1 MSETD
6 FWSNN
11 VKAQSISKE
20 ASSYEKILNL
30 LFTLESELNDLK
42 ELLNLSKQEEDVL
55 RDINKQV
62 KNFEKKLED
71 LEEESFYSGEYDDL
85 NAMISINAG
94 AGGVDAND
102 WAQILYRMY
111 TRYFDENSM
120 EYTIEELSNAEEAGI
135 KSVSITVNSYRAYA
149 TLESERGVHRLV
161 RISPFDS
168 NKRRHTSFAGVDVIP
183 LIENSDEVEIKDDE
197 LRIDVYRL
205 VRISPFDSNKRR
217 HTSFAGVDVI
227 PLIENSD
234 EVEIKDDELRIDV
247 YRSSGAGGQHV
258 NTTDSAVRITH
269 LPTGLVVACQ
279 AERSQLQN
287 KMRALELLKTKIAL
301 KEKEDKMQEL
311 NSIRGDQVEAG
322 WGRQI
327 RSYVMQP
334 YQQVKDSRTNTEVGN
349 IQAVLDGEINIF
361 IKDYLKWRRQGLND

>member
-1 MSETD
+1 MSGAD

-11 VKAQSISKE
+11 SQAQTISKE

-30 LFTLESELNDLK
+30 LHTLENELNDLK
-42 ELLNLSKQEEDVL
+42 ELLSLSKEEEDVL
-55 RDINKQV
+55 SDISEQV
-62 KNFEKKLED
+62 KSFEKKLED

-111 TRYFDENSM
+111 TRYFDDNNM
-120 EYTIEELSNAEEAGI
+120 DYTIEELSTAEEAGI
-135 KSVSITVNSYRAYA
+135 KSVAITVNSFRAYA
-149 TLESERGVHRLV
+149 TIESERGVHRLV

-183 LIENSDEVEIKDDE
+183 LIENS
-197 LRIDVYRL
+197 
-205 VRISPFDSNKRR
+205 N
-217 HTSFAGVDVI
+217 
-227 PLIENSD
+227 

-258 NTTDSAVRITH
+258 NTTDSAVRITN

-287 KMRALELLKTKIAL
+287 KTRALELLKTKIAL

-322 WGRQI
+322 WGHQI